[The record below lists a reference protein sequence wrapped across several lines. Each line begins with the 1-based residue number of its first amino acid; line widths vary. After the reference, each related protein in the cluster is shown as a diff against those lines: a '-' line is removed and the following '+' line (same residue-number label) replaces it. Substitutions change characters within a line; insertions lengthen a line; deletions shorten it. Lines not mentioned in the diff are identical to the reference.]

1 MGKKL
6 ELDGFKLFRLDDSK
20 PNIFKVQPLLCF
32 FFKKKRFSLV
42 KFGKTYVKI
51 DQKLLLFRFSVN
63 GCSGIF
69 YFHVQKFAFV
79 FIDNRFIKIHPDL
92 FSIKCYALF

>member
-1 MGKKL
+1 MASNCF
-6 ELDGFKLFRLDDSK
+6 DWMTA
-20 PNIFKVQPLLCF
+20 NQIFLKFNLYCVF
-32 FFKKKRFSLV
+32 FLKKKRFSLV